1 MYNRKIKIDQYP
13 LITIVILNYNGEK
26 YLQITLPQ
34 LSKLTYPNIE
44 IIIVDN
50 GSKDRSIIF
59 LEQQENI
66 TLIKN
71 STNLGY
77 SAGKNQGIK
86 AAKGE
91 YVFLLDE
98 DIFIDDLDLL
108 QILLENYKANT
119 GFIQPLLVDKDKDVT
134 TYYGIYPSI
143 YGVNL
148 HRKAV
153 QVEKILQYDKALIE
167 VEGGTGGC
175 LFFKRS
181 IWNKLGGYDE
191 SQLFNIDDIDIGPRA
206 ILYGYRN
213 YLLTKRKV
221 THLGVNNFNIKEKLN
236 YSNRFRYLFSGHAR
250 SIVKNYKSINLVP
263 RIFVL
268 FFYVW
273 FKAILYSIKRR
284 DITIIFANIYSIVR
298 FFKNLPSTLKER
310 HFIQNKRIINEDNFL
325 KISIPKF
332 GN

>member
-119 GFIQPLLVDKDKDVT
+119 GFIQPLL
-134 TYYGIYPSI
+134 
-143 YGVNL
+143 
-148 HRKAV
+148 
-153 QVEKILQYDKALIE
+153 
-167 VEGGTGGC
+167 
-175 LFFKRS
+175 
-181 IWNKLGGYDE
+181 
-191 SQLFNIDDIDIGPRA
+191 
-206 ILYGYRN
+206 
-213 YLLTKRKV
+213 
-221 THLGVNNFNIKEKLN
+221 
-236 YSNRFRYLFSGHAR
+236 
-250 SIVKNYKSINLVP
+250 
-263 RIFVL
+263 
-268 FFYVW
+268 
-273 FKAILYSIKRR
+273 
-284 DITIIFANIYSIVR
+284 
-298 FFKNLPSTLKER
+298 
-310 HFIQNKRIINEDNFL
+310 
-325 KISIPKF
+325 
-332 GN
+332 